1 MRRFRQACG
10 ALAVGACTVGH
21 ALEARAAE
29 AGGAEER
36 AAEERATTAA
46 GLGIGGFE
54 FGGQLRPQWQ
64 NEQANARGPLAQALS
79 LSPGIAVLPASG
91 ATLETELR
99 ASGHG
104 LSATATLQQQRLE
117 GQALHSSAWVN
128 ELYASGDAMGWQFSA
143 GKKVVAWD
151 VGYGFRPNDF
161 VAQEAR
167 RTLLATTAV
176 GRPVLSAEHF
186 DASTAWS
193 FVIVNPTQPQARRG
207 AEEPALAMRV
217 YQRDAAVDWHGFA
230 HLGAHTGGSVG
241 AAAAWVASDSIEL
254 HASARYLHAADTMR
268 LDSAA
273 VDASAT
279 GLVRSNPWTDAVVR
293 HAAQALV
300 GGTWTNAEQLS
311 VLAEAWWDGT
321 ALSNAQWSEWAA
333 RNRQLGALVGTPAP
347 VDAVAGNLAWQG
359 SAFGAASNLRR
370 ANLFMRVSWAR
381 DKWQPAFDVL
391 YTPADAGRIVTASL
405 VWQGDRL
412 RIDGGL
418 RRYGGPGSAVLAQVP
433 TRRIAY
439 LAGTWAF

>member
-1 MRRFRQACG
+1 MTRLRQAVMAAG
-10 ALAVGACTVGH
+10 VLASA
-21 ALEARAAE
+21 AAQAAE
-29 AGGAEER
+29 APATS
-36 AAEERATTAA
+36 AAAA
-46 GLGIGGFE
+46 AVVSAAVSAPESGIAGFE

-64 NEQANARGPLAQALS
+64 SGQANARGPLAQAVS
-79 LSPGIAVLPASG
+79 LSPGIAVSPASG

-104 LSATATLQQQRLE
+104 LSVTATLQQQRLE
-117 GQALHSSAWVN
+117 GRALHNSAWVN
-128 ELYASGDAMGWQFSA
+128 ELYASSDAMGWQFSA

-167 RTLLATTAV
+167 RTLLATTTI

-193 FVIVNPTQPQARRG
+193 FVIVNPTQPQAQRG

-217 YQRDAAVDWHGFA
+217 YQRDGAADWHGFA
-230 HLGAHTGGSVG
+230 RFGAHTGVSVG
-241 AAAAWVASDSIEL
+241 AATAWVVSDSIEL
-254 HASARYLHAADTMR
+254 HASARYLHAADTTA
-268 LDSAA
+268 LDTAA
-273 VDASAT
+273 VDASPT
-279 GLVRSNPWTDAVVR
+279 GLVRSNPWIDATVR

-321 ALSNAQWSEWAA
+321 ALSNAQWIKWNAG
-333 RNRQLGALVGTPAP
+333 NRQLGALAGTPAP
-347 VDAVAGNLAWQG
+347 VNAVAGNLAWQG
-359 SAFGAASNLRR
+359 SAFSAAGNLRR
-370 ANLFMRVSWAR
+370 ANLFARVSWTH

-405 VWQGDRL
+405 GWQGDRL
-412 RIDGGL
+412 RVDGGL
-418 RRYGGPGSAVLAQVP
+418 RVYGGPGSAVLAQVP
-433 TRRIAY
+433 TRRVAY
-439 LAGTWAF
+439 VAATWAF

>member
-1 MRRFRQACG
+1 MKRFRHACG
-10 ALAVGACTVGH
+10 ALALGACAVAGSAAAH
-21 ALEARAAE
+21 AADAPAAM
-29 AGGAEER
+29 ASAQ
-36 AAEERATTAA
+36 APA
-46 GLGIGGFE
+46 LGIAGFE
-54 FGGQLRPQWQ
+54 FSGQLRPQWQ
-64 NEQANARGPLAQALS
+64 DEQANTRGPLAQAVS

-104 LSATATLQQQRLE
+104 LSGTATLQQQRLE
-117 GQALHSSAWVN
+117 GQPVHSSAWVN

-167 RTLLATTAV
+167 RTLLATTTI
-176 GRPVLSAEHF
+176 GRPVLTAEHF

-193 FVIVNPTQPQARRG
+193 FVIVNPTKPQAQRG

-217 YQRDAAVDWHGFA
+217 YQRDGAVDWHGFA
-230 HLGAHTGGSVG
+230 RLGAHTGGSVG
-241 AAAAWVASDSIEL
+241 AAAAWVASDSVEL
-254 HASARYLHAADTMR
+254 HASARYLHAADTLT
-268 LDSAA
+268 LDTAA
-273 VDASAT
+273 VDASPT
-279 GLVRSNPWTDAVVR
+279 GLVRSNPWIDATVR

-300 GGTWTNAEQLS
+300 GGTWTNSEQLS

-321 ALSNAQWSEWAA
+321 ALSNAQWDAWNA
-333 RNRQLGALVGTPAP
+333 RNRQLGALAGTPAP
-347 VDAVAGNLAWQG
+347 LAAVAGNLAWQG

-370 ANLFMRVSWAR
+370 ANLFARLSWTH

-405 VWQGDRL
+405 AWQGDRL

-418 RRYGGPGSAVLAQVP
+418 RTYGGPGGAVLAQVP